1 MAKFKTETIT
11 EVPADQLASVL
22 EDERNGVPAPTEV
35 TATPDGKGTFTVT
48 AYFPVTDSNGGAGTG
63 AGGAAG
69 AGGGGAAGAGAG
81 GAGGPGGGVPNAGSL
96 KGFDADFDCSH
107 LLGKAKAVGAKFICR
122 YYSHSPNK
130 NLSPSEARLISAA
143 GMGVVAVWETRGDHY
158 SFFSFKQGADDAT
171 SASNQ
176 AQTIGQPIDSAIY
189 FAVDYDASPAE
200 IAGGIADYFK
210 GVQQGLAASMTRGA
224 TYSVGVY
231 GSGLTCDTLFKAGLV
246 QHTWLAMSTGFRGSK
261 TYTSWNIK
269 QSLDEDLLGIGTK
282 VDPDVSNNAANGG
295 LGAFTVA
302 MGGIIAGNFS

>member
-11 EVPADQLASVL
+11 EVPADQLESVL

-189 FAVDYDASPAE
+189 
-200 IAGGIADYFK
+200 YFK

-282 VDPDVSNNAANGG
+282 VDPDVSNNAANDG
-295 LGAFTVA
+295 LGAFTIA
-302 MGGIIAGNFS
+302 MGGIPGNFS